1 MPFGVAGRVR
11 ARALLL
17 IALFAA
23 AGCSSAGVFR
33 QYEYEEELYLALDGS
48 VTVNVNASVASLVAL
63 RGVNLDPDPNAR
75 IDQDQRPRTLRR
87 SWGARHDQ
95 PGEARSSPF
104 RPCERESGERRSP
117 VDACSVRLVDVSIRT
132 QRRSVRVSTGGRTA
146 SGAQPSGIRWTGD
159 EIVAF
164 RLHLPSEI
172 VFHNSPSGQVERG
185 NILEWEQPLAE
196 RLAGRPVEMEVHL
209 ETESI
214 LYTTLLLFGSTI
226 VAAAATLLFAV
237 WWIARR
243 GRGSEVAPDRRND
256 VRDGAADETR
266 GSRVSSSILTA
277 ARAPARLRRPSS
289 DCWSPRRR

>member
-1 MPFGVAGRVR
+1 MTCEVVAVRISLGLMPFGVAGRVR

-75 IDQDQRPRTLRR
+75 IDQDQLRALFEGPGARATISLARRDLRR
-87 SWGARHDQ
+87 FVHASVRAENV
-95 PGEARSSPF
+95 EALSMLAPF
-104 RPCERESGERRSP
+104 AWSTYRFERRGDLFEFRQVVGP
-117 VDACSVRLVDVSIRT
+117 P
-132 QRRSVRVSTGGRTA
+132 
-146 SGAQPSGIRWTGD
+146 SGAHPTGIRWTGD

-172 VFHNSPSGQVERG
+172 VFHNSPSGQVGRG

-226 VAAAATLLFAV
+226 VAAAVTLLFVV

-243 GRGSEVAPDRRND
+243 GRGSEVAGP
-256 VRDGAADETR
+256 
-266 GSRVSSSILTA
+266 
-277 ARAPARLRRPSS
+277 PSTPTQS
-289 DCWSPRRR
+289 G